1 MILDDRVIR
10 AANRVAVFMMP
21 TILVIDDDRAIC
33 RLLRE
38 AFRETGYA
46 VATALT
52 ATDGLEMMCS
62 QSPDLVL
69 LDVML
74 PDLSG
79 LEVFHEIQRRD
90 PRLPVV
96 FITVGGDSD
105 TAIEAVKAG
114 AHDYLLKPLDLAH
127 VRDVA
132 RQALESRRLMHVPVT
147 LSGALPDGDGEA
159 HPGDILA
166 GRSPPIMEVYKA
178 IGRVAAQDVTVLI
191 RGETGTGKEL
201 VARAIYQHSPRA
213 NAPFLAVN
221 CAAIPETLLES
232 ELFGHEKG
240 SFTGADRQRIG
251 KFEQCSGGTIFL
263 DEIGDLSPLVQGK
276 ILRLL
281 QEQRFERV
289 GGNET
294 IQTDVRIITATH
306 RDLEH
311 MAHAQTFRADLYYRL
326 NGYTIVVPPLRERAE
341 DVQLLLEHFLRL
353 YAGQLGKPAPCLA
366 PEARQRLLEY
376 PWPGNVR
383 EMQSVVRRALLE
395 MSGNLLT
402 VEALP
407 AEVRHAVP
415 GPHGGGPDGAFP
427 TFEQFLDE
435 RLQADATDLYAEAV
449 KLMDA
454 CLFRRVLSHAGGNR
468 SQAARILGITRGCL
482 RSKLRELGLTDG
494 VSDSSRKNAVLSK

>member
-1 MILDDRVIR
+1 MFVDLRALL
-10 AANRVAVFMMP
+10 AANLAAVFIMP
-21 TILVIDDDRAIC
+21 TLLVIDDDRAIR

-38 AFRETGYA
+38 AFRETCA
-46 VATALT
+46 VVTAGT
-52 ATDGLEMMCS
+52 ATEGLELMCS
-62 QSPDLVL
+62 RSPDLVL

-74 PDLSG
+74 PDLPG
-79 LEVFHEIQRRD
+79 LEVFLEIQRRD

-96 FITVGGDSD
+96 FITAGGDSD

-147 LSGALPDGDGEA
+147 LAGALPDGDGESPA
-159 HPGDILA
+159 GDILV

-201 VARAIYQHSPRA
+201 VARAVYQHSTRA
-213 NAPFLAVN
+213 QAPFLAVN

-263 DEIGDLSPLVQGK
+263 DEIGDLSPAVQGK

-289 GGNET
+289 GGNQT

-326 NGYTIVVPPLRERAE
+326 NGYMIVVPPLRERAE
-341 DVQLLLEHFLRL
+341 DVELLLEHFLRL

-366 PEARQRLLEY
+366 ADARQRLLEY

-402 VEALP
+402 VEALVP
-407 AEVRHAVP
+407 EVRQPAP
-415 GPHGGGPDGAFP
+415 GPLGGGHDGLVP
-427 TFEQFLDE
+427 MFEQFLDE
-435 RLQADATDLYAEAV
+435 RLRADSTDLYAEAV
-449 KLMDA
+449 KMMEA
-454 CLFRRVLSHAGGNR
+454 RLFERVLHHAGGNR

-482 RSKLRELGLTDG
+482 RSRLRELQLPD
-494 VSDSSRKNAVLSK
+494 VVPASSRKHVVMSK